1 MAREISLDKV
11 LHHSYAES
19 LGWVRREIA
28 QFPKEEQQAI
38 ADCAQEL
45 RQVLEKYQDVE
56 DMALL
61 VIHYEYM
68 ARMEWHSDS
77 GPRIALPS

>member
-1 MAREISLDKV
+1 MAREITLDKV
-11 LHHSYAES
+11 LHRSYAES
-19 LGWVRREIA
+19 LGWVRREIG

-38 ADCAQEL
+38 AKCAQEL

-56 DMALL
+56 DIALL

-68 ARMEWHSDS
+68 ARMEWHFGS
-77 GPRIALPS
+77 GPRISLS